1 MSEAAAVDDRFLDP
15 QEESDYHAASALL
28 LDPPPSSQKAQL
40 LLFSLIAF
48 IGATY
53 AQDAVKSLVDL
64 MMLLGILTVHEL
76 GHVVGMRLFG
86 YRDVK
91 MFFIPFFGAAASGR
105 RRGVERWKQGVVL
118 LLGPVPGIL
127 IGAVLA
133 YAGGPELRTL
143 ALMTIAVNAINL
155 LPLSQLDGGQLF
167 QILLFARHRHVE
179 VVFLV
184 VTAGL
189 IVVAGAFGSMIF
201 IAFLGAFMLMQVPH
215 RRRIL
220 ATAHLLRDQLP
231 GDPAELDDAKR
242 RTLYRAMWDCLPS
255 QWQTQWRGKPRP
267 QAQVMEDILERAT
280 QASPDVNAS
289 VSLGAVWLV
298 AMFVAVVSIAE
309 TLPPQ
314 PSPGLAVPNAASA
327 EWRVVSHDAPR
338 FSITMPVDPI
348 DEGGA
353 DEGQLIG
360 IVANEFTYLVRWTT
374 VGDGGERWL
383 AAQSETLLKRGR
395 VVSDNRIDEHERRSS
410 VELQGGPIEVARL
423 VVAGG
428 IGYMVVATAPP
439 GLDAVRFVESFTTY

>member
-1 MSEAAAVDDRFLDP
+1 MSEAVADEGGFLDP
-15 QEESDYHAASALL
+15 QEESDYQAASTLL
-28 LDPPPSSQKAQL
+28 VDPPPSSQKAQL

-48 IGATY
+48 VGATY
-53 AQDAVKSLVDL
+53 AQDAAKSLVDL
-64 MMLLGILTVHEL
+64 VMLLGILTVHEL
-76 GHVVGMRLFG
+76 GHVVGMRMFG

-118 LLGPVPGIL
+118 LLGPVPGIM
-127 IGAVLA
+127 IGAVIA

-143 ALMTIAVNAINL
+143 ALMTIIVNAINL

-189 IVVAGAFGSMIF
+189 IVVAGALGSMIF
-201 IAFLGAFMLMQVPH
+201 IAFIGAFMLMQVPH

-220 ATAHLLRDQLP
+220 GAAHRLRDQLP
-231 GDPAELDDAKR
+231 ADPAELDDSKR
-242 RTLYRAMWDCLPS
+242 RTLYRAMWGSLPAA
-255 QWQTQWRGKPRP
+255 WQKQWRGKPRP
-267 QAQVMEDILERAT
+267 QAQVMEDILERASQT
-280 QASPDVNAS
+280 SPDLNTS
-289 VSLGAVWLV
+289 VTLGAVWLV

-309 TLPPQ
+309 TLPPR
-314 PSPGLAVPNAASA
+314 PSPGLAVPNAPSA
-327 EWRVVSHDAPR
+327 EWRVVDHEAPR

-348 DEGGA
+348 DDGGA

-360 IVANEFTYLVRWTT
+360 IVANESTYLVRWTT

-383 AAQSETLLKRGR
+383 ALQSETLLKRGR

-410 VELQGGPIEVARL
+410 VELPGGGFEIARL

-428 IGYMVVATAPP
+428 IGYMVVATGPS
-439 GLDAVRFVESFTTY
+439 GMDALRFVESFATY